1 MALCLAS
8 WASYCYSEP
17 FTYGVTGNAA
27 AGGLSWAM
35 GPILPAQGGLDIN
48 GVSYRYTTVKD
59 PSAPLTVAVSNEDVR
74 GGYIFREVDDWSG
87 LPGNTITKTVRVDN
101 IPGVYWGA
109 GSIETQG
116 EGSVVNASVTYSY
129 RIDECFNPQASPT
142 CDGYIQPQ
150 SEARVE
156 FELVSIYEFELGSI
170 YNALEDEAVV
180 LVSEEEPVEYDSEEA
195 DVKDEDGDREKRLE
209 RALASSESALAMLVP
224 QQAMLDMINA
234 QTNINAYYAANIS
247 GGVYPETV
255 TLTDA
260 DLPDNKRGLRN
271 NLAQQRLHDKM
282 VEMQYAR

>member
-142 CDGYIQPQ
+142 CEGYIAP
-150 SEARVE
+150 RV
-156 FELVSIYEFELGSI
+156 EFELGSI
-170 YNALEDEAVV
+170 YNVLEDEAVV

-195 DVKDEDGDREKRLE
+195 DVEDKDDAREKRLE

-234 QTNINAYYAANIS
+234 QTNINAYYAASIS
-247 GGVYPETV
+247 GGVYPETA